1 MKGCFP
7 KIIHTFAAKNPFHM
21 KRIRH
26 ILAVIAILTSGTSFA
41 DSYQYLTISKTGSE
55 TSIEVN
61 QIQKI
66 TFDATDMILTM
77 KDGAEQKMP
86 LSSLTKMFFSES
98 GVNAIAKPTATLS
111 KMTIK
116 DGVLTADIAD
126 GEEVTLYNM
135 KGEKVFSA
143 TQKASYDINHL
154 PKGVYILKT
163 SNQIKKVINQ

>member
-1 MKGCFP
+1 
-7 KIIHTFAAKNPFHM
+7 M

-86 LSSLTKMFFSES
+86 LS
-98 GVNAIAKPTATLS
+98 
-111 KMTIK
+111 
-116 DGVLTADIAD
+116 
-126 GEEVTLYNM
+126 
-135 KGEKVFSA
+135 
-143 TQKASYDINHL
+143 
-154 PKGVYILKT
+154 
-163 SNQIKKVINQ
+163 